1 MAKKL
6 KNVHYKS
13 KQEFVDDL
21 NLIWANCLK
30 YNGNP
35 EHFLRRHALFMR
47 KETEKLVP
55 LIPAIVIRDRAEVEA
70 EERRQQQAEAEL
82 DGGEE
87 SDEEPII
94 ASRGRKAPGKKTK
107 KGTAPRKAPAKILEG
122 SPAAEAKPSL
132 HSLSNGLGSSL
143 RNKTLRASSENR
155 EGSHKDL
162 STPPPGAHTPL
173 GVNGVL
179 SHEAASVHS
188 DVMDID
194 GADSTLNGQGQVGA
208 GAADDVGQDDPEYK
222 AWKQVTK
229 IDRAMVTAERHR
241 HFQGNSINPEEPALL
256 RTKAGMRRW
265 LRNQTQARADGVLGQ
280 RKSEIEV
287 AEAQQ
292 PAPGGETLA
301 ENMEEDDERVLPDYY
316 DTLAGV
322 PDLPSRTRW
331 KEDSEG
337 QVQEVSEDFL
347 RILPPGHFTSNEGPL
362 SKKID
367 ENMRQM
373 QQTKKV
379 CSKIGVVK
387 QMQIQAQVNIQGPIA
402 CSSRLTVCNRCT
414 MVNFRNVNRLPLLSR
429 ILSLM

>member
-1 MAKKL
+1 MDLGTMTKKL

-107 KGTAPRKAPAKILEG
+107 KGTAPRKAPATILEG
-122 SPAAEAKPSL
+122 SPAAEAKPPL
-132 HSLSNGLGSSL
+132 HSFSNGLGSSL
-143 RNKTLRASSENR
+143 RNETLRASSENR
-155 EGSHKDL
+155 ESCHKDL
-162 STPPPGAHTPL
+162 STPPPGTYTPL

-179 SHEAASVHS
+179 GHEAASVHS
-188 DVMDID
+188 DAMDLD
-194 GADSTLNGQGQVGA
+194 GVDSSLNSHGQVGP
-208 GAADDVGQDDPEYK
+208 GAPDDVGQDDPEYK

-229 IDRAMVTAERHR
+229 KDRAIVTAERHR
-241 HFQGNSINPEEPALL
+241 HFQGNRINPEEPALL
-256 RTKAGMRRW
+256 RSKAGMRRW
-265 LRNQTQARADGVLGQ
+265 LRNQNQARANGVLGQ
-280 RKSEIEV
+280 QKTETEV
-287 AEAQQ
+287 AEAQE
-292 PAPGGETLA
+292 PSPGGETLA
-301 ENMEEDDERVLPDYY
+301 EGMEGDDERVLPDYY
-316 DTLAGV
+316 DALSGV
-322 PDLPSRTRW
+322 PDLPPRTRW

-337 QVQEVSEDFL
+337 QVQDQSEEFL
-347 RILPPGHFTSNEGPL
+347 RVLAPGQFTSNESPL
-362 SKKID
+362 SKKIN

-387 QMQIQAQVNIQGPIA
+387 QMQIQAQVSIQ
-402 CSSRLTVCNRCT
+402 V
-414 MVNFRNVNRLPLLSR
+414 LSE
-429 ILSLM
+429 SHDV